1 VGDYGLLREADFV
14 REKEERGWT
23 ELPKKIRS
31 PGKGR
36 SMRNTN
42 I

>member
-31 PGKGR
+31 PV
-36 SMRNTN
+36 N
-42 I
+42 ILPAIM